1 MGGVTLRHA
10 AIVALATTT
19 PAATVCT
26 VAKAPQMHLDQIQ
39 AKIRRMTKIGSSML
53 ANLMVG
59 SHRIILRVLVPIAN
73 VMLTVHA
80 KIAQRTLMMRR
91 KKNKMIALMVRSK
104 KRKMIALIVRSK
116 KRKMATMMTKKRE
129 KKKNDKC
136 EQGRPVVVFYLN
148 TQKKLS

>member
-80 KIAQRTLMMRR
+80 KIAQKTLTMRPKKNNMTALMVG
-91 KKNKMIALMVRSK
+91 KKNKMTELMVRSK
-104 KRKMIALIVRSK
+104 KRKMIALI
-116 KRKMATMMTKKRE
+116 
-129 KKKNDKC
+129 
-136 EQGRPVVVFYLN
+136 
-148 TQKKLS
+148 

>member
-80 KIAQRTLMMRR
+80 TIAQRTLMVR